1 MTDKECKPNYKYAC
15 EKADKQMWL
24 HNHQKNMTNEEHKEY
39 WDLVRAILYAETD
52 MDVLYDKIKKRV
64 GE

>member
-1 MTDKECKPNYKYAC
+1 
-15 EKADKQMWL
+15 
-24 HNHQKNMTNEEHKEY
+24 MTNEEHKEY